1 MTASRDLQPDQTPAL
16 WENHVSVYETVFEP
30 LSLALTEPAFRK
42 LGLSAGQSVLD
53 VAAGTGGAALGLARL
68 GCRVT
73 AVDAA
78 AGMVERIAARA
89 AEAGVAIDARVL
101 DASSLDFDDASFDA
115 AVSAFGIILL
125 PDATGALAEMRRVVK
140 PGGSV
145 GVITWTQPER
155 YELAAELG
163 AAIRDIWPERPPAPL
178 PAQLRFRQAED
189 FGNLF
194 LDAGFP
200 KPRIEIVAAELSAPS
215 ARWLADR
222 IGFAPGMD
230 AMMAGLAERR
240 AIVLDRFIERLETR
254 FGKGQVRLGAVAFAG
269 VAKAM

>member
-30 LSLALTEPAFRK
+30 LSLALTEPAFGK

-68 GCRVT
+68 GYRVT

-78 AGMVERIAARA
+78 PGMVARIVTRA
-89 AEAGVAIDARVL
+89 AETGVAIDARL
-101 DASSLDFDDASFDA
+101 MDALALGFENARFDA

-145 GVITWTQPER
+145 AVITWTQPEH
-155 YELAAELG
+155 YELAVELG

-200 KPRIEIVAAELSAPS
+200 KPRIEMVTAELAAPS

-230 AMMAGLAERR
+230 AMMAGLAEHRT
-240 AIVLDRFIERLETR
+240 AVIDRFIERLEAR
-254 FGKGQVRLGAVAFAG
+254 FGGGAVRLGAVAFVG
-269 VAKAM
+269 VANVM